1 MAAAAEHEQVFSANV
16 RRGVSCHSSKEMRK
30 QYVEPANQFDIVSVS
45 SRLADDMTVPTD
57 IQLSRHR
64 PCRHVVAGILGH
76 VSAMLRARK
85 AAFCSC
91 SRRTKMTC
99 SAQKTSI
106 AAEESS
112 IPTPASSFEAD
123 F

>member
-76 VSAMLRARK
+76 VSAMLRAPKSGVLFLFPPHKDDLQCTKNFDSSRGILHSY
-85 AAFCSC
+85 SC
-91 SRRTKMTC
+91 I
-99 SAQKTSI
+99 QL
-106 AAEESS
+106 
-112 IPTPASSFEAD
+112 
-123 F
+123 